1 VFIAVKDNG
10 IGIAP
15 EDIARVQKPFEQVET
30 SLARRYGGTGL
41 GLPLTRKLVELHE
54 AEMII
59 ESEIGRGT
67 TVTVALPAAR
77 FLSQTPLE
85 LAQVS

>member
-1 VFIAVKDNG
+1 VKDNG

-30 SLARRYGGTGL
+30 SLSRRYGGTGL
-41 GLPLTRKLVELHE
+41 GLPLTRKLIELHDGE
-54 AEMII
+54 LII
-59 ESEIGRGT
+59 DSEIGRGT
-67 TVTVALPAAR
+67 TVTVALPARR
-77 FLSQTPLE
+77 FLSEARLE